1 MTGTPTE
8 NKCLWQTRVGSSYA
22 DILVLFQWKVNCNV
36 FCFFQDLPL
45 GLMDDIYDWSSKFA
59 ERVDDL
65 EEVKFSSNSSVTC
78 IWCKMFLPCFV
89 GCHAYN

>member
-1 MTGTPTE
+1 M
-8 NKCLWQTRVGSSYA
+8 KSKLQC
-22 DILVLFQWKVNCNV
+22 IL
-36 FCFFQDLPL
+36 FFQDLPL

-78 IWCKMFLPCFV
+78 I
-89 GCHAYN
+89 